1 MLREEATGYPSL
13 PPISL
18 LVCLL
23 HTEPLQQLWV
33 KVGTSLGLPWPEG
46 FCGRGSWVVPL
57 LASGFRLC
65 VISLGSLP
73 NSGEDRGL
81 AAAFQGFT

>member
-46 FCGRGSWVVPL
+46 FCGNTLEAQRARSMIVYKDHEMG
-57 LASGFRLC
+57 
-65 VISLGSLP
+65 
-73 NSGEDRGL
+73 
-81 AAAFQGFT
+81 QGRSQVRVGG